1 MGRKKASEET
11 GRVPANQNFHL
22 SEAFFGTM
30 ETEQSMNILA
40 PALLSAKDAK
50 EIEEVYRQIG
60 ISDWAFGADAS
71 LLNSAIKFFYKKKIR
86 IR

>member
-1 MGRKKASEET
+1 
-11 GRVPANQNFHL
+11 
-22 SEAFFGTM
+22 
-30 ETEQSMNILA
+30 MNILA